1 MKREFVAIFLIAAIL
16 ALALIN
22 IRHIE
27 NKTQALSEDI
37 ETAEKLYLNGDKKG
51 AVAGIED
58 SLETWLSWDSYSH
71 IMLRHS
77 EIDVITDGYY
87 DLLSE
92 LQGENEVTEA
102 SFGKLKEEL
111 HSIVVKERVTVE
123 SIL

>member
-1 MKREFVAIFLIAAIL
+1 MKREYVAIFMISAIFVL
-16 ALALIN
+16 SMIN

-27 NKTQALSEDI
+27 NKTQTLTDEIDI
-37 ETAEKLYLNGDKKG
+37 AEKLYLNGDKEG
-51 AVAGIED
+51 AVADIKS
-58 SLETWLSWDSYSH
+58 SLDAWLGWDSYSH

-77 EIDVITDGYY
+77 EIDVITDAYY

-92 LQGENEVTEA
+92 LQGENEATQA

-111 HSIVVKERVTVE
+111 RSIVIKERVTLG

>member
-1 MKREFVAIFLIAAIL
+1 MKREYIAILLIIAIFVL
-16 ALALIN
+16 AMIN

-27 NKTQALSEDI
+27 NKTQALTGDI
-37 ETAEKLYLNGDKKG
+37 EAAEKLYFSGDKDG
-51 AVAGIED
+51 AVSDIED
-58 SLETWLSWDSYSH
+58 SLESWLDWDSYSH

-77 EIDVITDGYY
+77 EIDVITDAYY

-92 LQGENEVTEA
+92 LQSENETAEA

-111 HSIVVKERVTVE
+111 RSIAIKERVTLG